1 MTDERHILPRRE
13 LCTEENSPMNKTAEI
28 VLIAL
33 ALAGI
38 YCAIPKN
45 SSPIDNSR
53 IRAEQIVLV
62 ADGSDPMP
70 VCRGGTCR

>member
-1 MTDERHILPRRE
+1 
-13 LCTEENSPMNKTAEI
+13 MNKTAEI

-33 ALAGI
+33 ALVGM

-45 SSPIDNSR
+45 SSLVEKSR
-53 IRAEQIVLV
+53 IGAEQMVVV

-70 VCRGGTCR
+70 LCRGKSCK